1 MSLFERLDNSRLI
14 LPVEYKEGMVVP
26 GIIYANPELEALI
39 EQKAIEQV
47 ACVASLPGI
56 VGYSLAMPD
65 IHAGYGFPIGGVAAF
80 DIDRGVI
87 SPGGVGYDINCGVR
101 LIRSNIVKDE
111 ILPLIKETVAGLYN
125 AIPSGLGTKG
135 SIRLTKKELLQVLDI
150 GARWAV
156 GRGSGREED
165 LLKIESNGCMEDVY
179 TDCVSEKAIERGL
192 NQLGTLGSG
201 NHFLEIQYVD
211 KIFDEKAA
219 AQFGLFL
226 NQVTIMIHTGSRGLG
241 HQICTDYISVMAQA
255 SHKYGIRL
263 LDRELVCAP
272 FKSQEAGN
280 YFSAMK
286 AAANYAWANRQIIMD
301 AACEAVMRTLGISPK
316 NAGFELVYDVAHNIA
331 KIEKHTFKGRKLE
344 LIVHRKGATRAFPP
358 GHSELPPVYKDTG
371 QPVLIPG
378 DMGRASYVLA
388 GSQVS
393 MDETFGSTCHGA
405 GRVMSRHQA
414 LKMAK
419 GRSIFNEME
428 HKGIFLMASDKRTIG
443 EEMSEAYK
451 DVSKVID
458 VVEASGL
465 CKKVARLKP
474 IGVVKG

>member
-1 MSLFERLDNSRLI
+1 MSSLERLDNSRLI
-14 LPVEYKEGMVVP
+14 LPVEYKKGMTVP
-26 GIIYANPELEALI
+26 GIIYASLELEGHL
-39 EQKAIEQV
+39 ETRAIDQV

-80 DIDRGVI
+80 DMDNGVI

-101 LIRSNIVKDE
+101 LVRSFITKGEIMPVIREAV
-111 ILPLIKETVAGLYN
+111 TGLYN
-125 AIPSGLGTKG
+125 AIPSGLGAKG
-135 SIRLTKKELLQVLDI
+135 NIRLNKSELMQVLI
-150 GARWAV
+150 KGARWAV
-156 GRGSGREED
+156 ERGLGKEQD
-165 LLKIESNGCMEDVY
+165 LLRIESNGCMGDVY
-179 TDCVSEKAIERGL
+179 TETVSEKAIYRGL

-211 KIFDEKAA
+211 KIYDEAA
-219 AQFGLFL
+219 AACFGLFL
-226 NQVTIMIHTGSRGLG
+226 NQVTLMIHTGSRGLG
-241 HQICTDYISVMAQA
+241 HQVCTDYISIMEKA
-255 SHKYGIRL
+255 SRKYEITL
-263 LDRELVCAP
+263 LDKELSCAP
-272 FKSQEAGN
+272 FNSSEGGD

-286 AAANYAWANRQIIMD
+286 ASANYAWANRQCISNF
-301 AACEAVMRTLGISPK
+301 ACEAVIKSIGISPK
-316 NAGFELVYDVAHNIA
+316 SAGFELVYDVAHNIA
-331 KIEKHTFKGRKLE
+331 KIERHIYKGKKQD
-344 LIVHRKGATRAFPP
+344 LIVHRKGATRAFPS
-358 GHSELPPVYKDTG
+358 GHSELSAEYKDIG

-378 DMGRASYVLA
+378 DMGRASYVLIGMQ
-388 GSQVS
+388 GS
-393 MDETFGSTCHGA
+393 MEKTFGSTCHGA

-414 LKMAK
+414 LKAAK

-428 HKGIFLMASDKRTIG
+428 HLGIMLIASDKRTIG

-465 CKKVARLKP
+465 CKKVAMLRP